1 MDVRSDILVNIP
13 SFLEEL
19 DNQLGSINT
28 HSTRSLLA
36 AMDAQAQPTMSD
48 FRFQPHSSAQ
58 VQPHSSAQ
66 VQHNVQPVYGSAPPA
81 PAPDSHSQ
89 AVNYGA
95 VSLAAFTIN
104 EDHLPPE
111 VHMSEAAD
119 QEDAAQVSPSVQLP
133 GQDLC

>member
-1 MDVRSDILVNIP
+1 
-13 SFLEEL
+13 
-19 DNQLGSINT
+19 
-28 HSTRSLLA
+28 
-36 AMDAQAQPTMSD
+36 MDAQAQPTMSD

-58 VQPHSSAQ
+58 VQP
-66 VQHNVQPVYGSAPPA
+66 NVQPVYGSVPPA
-81 PAPDSHSQ
+81 LALDSHSQ

-111 VHMSEAAD
+111 VHMSEAPD
-119 QEDAAQVSPSVQLP
+119 QEDAAQVGPSVQLP